1 MADSGVKRL
10 KVLIID
16 DSAFMRRLIS
26 DMLSGDPNIEVAD
39 TARNGKEGLE
49 KAKLINPDLITLDV
63 EMPIMNGLETLE
75 ELMKL
80 NPVPKV
86 IMVSSLTYEGGEA
99 TIKALELGALDF
111 ITKPT
116 TSIINYDADHIRDEL
131 IKKIN
136 LIGKSR
142 IKLTPPPIRP
152 TEQTTFVKK
161 PAMAVSSGDRR
172 LKYLVAIGTST
183 GGPRALQDVLPKLPA
198 DVPAAFLIVQ
208 HMPPGFTKSLSERLN
223 SLSQINV
230 KEAED
235 GDVLLPGW
243 AYIAP
248 GDYHMVLNR
257 YGGDGYRIAIN
268 KEPPVTGHRPSVNV
282 MMNSV
287 AECGHRN
294 TIAVMMTGMGN
305 DGSDGILKIKNNGGK
320 TIAQDES
327 TCVVY
332 GMPKSA
338 VKAGAIDTITPLQ
351 NITAEILKNMGV

>member
-1 MADSGVKRL
+1 MTNSTEKRL
-10 KVLIID
+10 RVLIID

-26 DMLSGDPNIEVAD
+26 DMLSNDANIEVAD

-49 KAKLINPDLITLDV
+49 KAIALKPDIITLDV
-63 EMPIMNGLETLE
+63 EMPIMNGLETLA

-80 NPVPKV
+80 TPVPKV

-116 TSIINYDADHIRDEL
+116 ASIINYDAEHMREEL
-131 IKKIN
+131 TKKIN
-136 LIGKSR
+136 LFGRSR
-142 IKLTPPPIRP
+142 IKHTPPIKI
-152 TEQTTFVKK
+152 TEKPSTIKKTTFL
-161 PAMAVSSGDRR
+161 SGTASGR
-172 LKYLVAIGTST
+172 LRYIIAIGTST
-183 GGPRALQDVLPKLPA
+183 GGPRALQDVLPKLPG
-198 DVPAAFLIVQ
+198 DIPAAILIVQ
-208 HMPPGFTKSLSERLN
+208 HMPPGFTKSLSERLD

-230 KEAED
+230 KEAEN
-235 GDVLLPGW
+235 GDILQPGW

-248 GDYHMVLNR
+248 GDFHMVINR
-257 YGGDGYRIAIN
+257 NSNDGYRIVTN

-287 AECGHRN
+287 AESGHRN
-294 TIAVMMTGMGN
+294 IIAVMMTGMGN
-305 DGSDGILKIKNNGGK
+305 DGSDGILSIKNAGGR

-338 VKAGAIDTITPLQ
+338 VKIGAIDTIAPLHD
-351 NITAEILKNMGV
+351 ITAEILKNMGV

>member
-1 MADSGVKRL
+1 MTESVKKRV

-16 DSAFMRRLIS
+16 DSAFMRRLVS
-26 DMLSGDPNIEVAD
+26 DMLSNDANIEIVD

-49 KAKLINPDLITLDV
+49 KAIALKPDIITLDI
-63 EMPIMNGLETLE
+63 EMPVMNGIETLA
-75 ELMKL
+75 ELIKL
-80 NPVPKV
+80 TPVPKV
-86 IMVSSLTYEGGEA
+86 IMLSSLTYEGGED

-116 TSIINYDADHIRDEL
+116 TSIINYDVEHIRDEL
-131 IKKIN
+131 NKKIN

-142 IKLTPPPIRP
+142 IKLAPQIQII
-152 TEQTTFVKK
+152 EKASIIKK
-161 PAMAVSSGDRR
+161 APVLSSMSGGR
-172 LKYLVAIGTST
+172 LKYIIAIGTST
-183 GGPRALQDVLPKLPA
+183 GGPRALQEVLPKLPE
-198 DVPAAFLIVQ
+198 DIPAAILVVQ

-223 SLSQINV
+223 SLSRINV
-230 KEAED
+230 KEAEE
-235 GDVLLPGW
+235 GDILQPGW

-248 GDYHMVLNR
+248 GDYHMIINK
-257 YGGDGYRIAIN
+257 YANDGYRILTN

-282 MMNSV
+282 MMSSV
-287 AECGHRN
+287 AESGHKN
-294 TIAVMMTGMGN
+294 IIAVMMTGMGN
-305 DGSDGILKIKNNGGK
+305 DGSDGILKIKKNGGK

-338 VKAGAIDTITPLQ
+338 VKIGAIDTITPLN

>member
-1 MADSGVKRL
+1 MTESTKKKLR
-10 KVLIID
+10 VLIID

-26 DMLSGDPNIEVAD
+26 DMLNSDANIEIAD

-49 KAKLINPDLITLDV
+49 KAIALKPDIITLDI
-63 EMPIMNGLETLE
+63 EMPLMNGLDTLA

-80 NPVPKV
+80 TPVPKV
-86 IMVSSLTYEGGEA
+86 IMLSSLTYEGGEA

-116 TSIINYDADHIRDEL
+116 TSIINYDVEHIRDEL
-131 IKKIN
+131 NKKIN

-142 IKLTPPPIRP
+142 IKLSPQAQIIEKAPIIKKT
-152 TEQTTFVKK
+152 TELKNVD
-161 PAMAVSSGDRR
+161 SGK
-172 LKYLVAIGTST
+172 LKYIIAIGTST
-183 GGPRALQDVLPKLPA
+183 GGPRALQEVIPKLPA
-198 DVPAAFLIVQ
+198 DIPAALLVVQ

-223 SLSQINV
+223 SLSQISV

-235 GDVLLPGW
+235 GDILKPGW

-248 GDYHMVLNR
+248 GDYHLVIDR
-257 YGGDGYRIAIN
+257 YINGYRISTN
-268 KEPPVTGHRPSVNV
+268 KESPVTGHRPSVNV

-287 AECGHRN
+287 AESGHKN
-294 TIAVMMTGMGN
+294 IIAVMMTGMGN
-305 DGSDGILKIKNNGGK
+305 DGSDGILKIKNIGGK

-327 TCVVY
+327 TCIVY

-338 VKAGAIDTITPLQ
+338 VKIGAIDTIAPLQ